1 MFGNLISRELR
12 RRLERDAARLE
23 TPPAPGTVI
32 TEDDLAELPGSVRRY
47 LRFMGVIGRP
57 AVTSFRAHPQG
68 RFRLRPGQSFVPAEM
83 WQYNT
88 VCPIAR
94 LFWMR
99 IDLAGGALPMVGRD
113 SYLEGHGRMLG
124 KLLDIVVVADG
135 QGEPFDVGELTT
147 WLNDAVLLAPSM
159 LLAARATFV
168 ELDDRSFV
176 VSLSDAGRTVTARVL
191 LDERGAVVDFE
202 TDDRYADLPG
212 GPVRTRWSTPITGWR
227 MVEGRQLPT
236 GGSAVW
242 YLPEGDFTYAVL
254 DFTPDAI
261 EANPALPAARRS
273 HPRGRILDAW
283 FGAAAIF
290 LTLLGSPLLR
300 GRYNRWGAT
309 AEECRGVMPGDYLVP
324 DARLLSTRALTINAP
339 PDAVWPW
346 LVQIGQGRGGLYSY
360 DELENLAGLD
370 IHSADGILPDHQHL
384 EPGDIVRLGKPGA
397 PCFRV
402 ASADTGRSLVLIS
415 ADPPTEEPVPTP
427 VDGGPGAPWTG
438 SLRAAGGGSQTRL
451 VCRQRNTHPDGHRLL
466 WRLVEPIGFVMER
479 RMLLGIK
486 ERAEQSSVPGDPQRS
501 RSRILR

>member
-1 MFGNLISRELR
+1 MLPGFDPANGHSPRVICWTVADCLRRGRRQEYDSSGGFDVFGNLISRELR

-32 TEDDLAELPGSVRRY
+32 TEEDLAELPGSVRRY

-83 WQYNT
+83 WQYNI

-242 YLPEGDFTYAVL
+242 HLPEGDFTYAVL
-254 DFTPDAI
+254 DFAPDAI
-261 EANPALPAARRS
+261 EANPALPASRRG
-273 HPRGRILDAW
+273 HRRGRILDAW
-283 FGAAAIF
+283 LGAAAIL
-290 LTLLGSPLLR
+290 LTLLG
-300 GRYNRWGAT
+300 
-309 AEECRGVMPGDYLVP
+309 
-324 DARLLSTRALTINAP
+324 
-339 PDAVWPW
+339 
-346 LVQIGQGRGGLYSY
+346 
-360 DELENLAGLD
+360 
-370 IHSADGILPDHQHL
+370 
-384 EPGDIVRLGKPGA
+384 
-397 PCFRV
+397 
-402 ASADTGRSLVLIS
+402 
-415 ADPPTEEPVPTP
+415 DPH
-427 VDGGPGAPWTG
+427 
-438 SLRAAGGGSQTRL
+438 
-451 VCRQRNTHPDGHRLL
+451 C
-466 WRLVEPIGFVMER
+466 
-479 RMLLGIK
+479 
-486 ERAEQSSVPGDPQRS
+486 
-501 RSRILR
+501 